1 MKFDN
6 IKKLAF
12 LAIAGLVFTSCEKF
26 LDKPSED
33 SYTTDNYYKTE
44 AQCLGATT
52 YLYNSPWYDF
62 QRGFIKIGE
71 VLSGNYFWGSS
82 PYLQFTVNGTDED
95 LVNMSASL
103 WAAVGHSNTV
113 YELLKGSPVDM
124 SLKASAMGECLLWK
138 AMGYFF
144 LVRTF
149 GEVPIVHSNNQVL
162 QSGAYSTMEKVK
174 RADVY
179 EYIIMTLEKAI
190 ELLPEKAS
198 QPGRL
203 DKWSAKGLLAKV
215 YLTKAGLSGTINKD
229 DLAKAA
235 SYAKDVI
242 QNSGKKL
249 EANYEDIFLLKNRYT
264 EEGLIAWRWTADGTN
279 WTRQNSYQSDLCIS
293 GIDDWGATWGGWNGF
308 SVDLQEAFGVKLL
321 EQSPDVWKGLQEYPR
336 LHATMMLP
344 GFSYKQF
351 WQDKPH
357 DANGWSYIKF
367 IYENSTTGSL
377 ESATGSNS
385 VKHIYGD
392 TYDHEQGAGCSDGRM
407 ASSVPTFLLRLSDVY
422 LIYAEA
428 MCGGRG
434 SSTSDASAI
443 DAFYAVRSRGQQN
456 PDAKPSVITWDDI
469 WKERRLEFAM
479 EGDRWYDY
487 VRTSYYDPDF
497 CINELQSQKRNQFW
511 GLDALYKEYYDT
523 GTWNVDPSSMMYNT
537 SVQAP
542 NVTALMKKDPDSG
555 KMYFILPP
563 TADDVLSNPN
573 LASDVDGVHVDVRAT
588 YSYE

>member
-1 MKFDN
+1 MRGVFVRMSR
-6 IKKLAF
+6 IIFFIPL
-12 LAIAGLVFTSCEKF
+12 GLGRF
-26 LDKPSED
+26 PI
-33 SYTTDNYYKTE
+33 N
-44 AQCLGATT
+44 
-52 YLYNSPWYDF
+52 
-62 QRGFIKIGE
+62 
-71 VLSGNYFWGSS
+71 GNT
-82 PYLQFTVNGTDED
+82 Q
-95 LVNMSASL
+95 M
-103 WAAVGHSNTV
+103 
-113 YELLKGSPVDM
+113 
-124 SLKASAMGECLLWK
+124 WK

-149 GEVPIVHSNNQVL
+149 GEVPIVHSNSSML
-162 QSGAYSTMEKVK
+162 TSGEYSTAQKVK
-174 RADVY
+174 RADVF
-179 EYIIMTLEKAI
+179 EYIIMTLERAV
-190 ELLPEKAS
+190 ELLPESA

-215 YLTKAGLSGTINKD
+215 YLTKSGLSGTVNKE

-235 SYAKDVI
+235 EYAKDVI
-242 QNSGKKL
+242 VNSGKKL
-249 EANYEDIFLLKNRYT
+249 EENYEDIFLLSNRYT
-264 EEGLIAWRWTADGTN
+264 QEGLIAWRWTAAGSN
-279 WTRQNSYQSDLCIS
+279 WTRQNSYQSDLAIS

-308 SVDLQEAFGVKLL
+308 SPDLQEAFGVKLL
-321 EQSPDVWKGLQEYPR
+321 EQNPDVWKGLQEYPR

-357 DANGWSYIKF
+357 DSNGFNYIKF

-392 TYDHEQGAGCSDGRM
+392 TYDHETGAGCSDGRM

-428 MCGGRG
+428 ICGPRG
-434 SSTSDASAI
+434 SQTSDQSAI
-443 DAFYAVRSRGQQN
+443 DAFYAVRSRGQQH

-497 CINELQSQKRNQFW
+497 CINELQNQKRNQFW
-511 GLDALYKEYYDT
+511 GLDALYKDYHDN

-537 SVQAP
+537 SVAAP

-573 LASDVDGVHVDVRAT
+573 LASDVDGVHVDIRST
-588 YSYE
+588 YSY

>member
-1 MKFDN
+1 
-6 IKKLAF
+6 
-12 LAIAGLVFTSCEKF
+12 
-26 LDKPSED
+26 
-33 SYTTDNYYKTE
+33 
-44 AQCLGATT
+44 
-52 YLYNSPWYDF
+52 
-62 QRGFIKIGE
+62 
-71 VLSGNYFWGSS
+71 
-82 PYLQFTVNGTDED
+82 
-95 LVNMSASL
+95 MSASL

-434 SSTSDASAI
+434 SSTTDASAI

-542 NVTALMKKDPDSG
+542 NVTTLMKKDPDSG

>member
-1 MKFDN
+1 MKLN
-6 IKKLAF
+6 ITKKLAF
-12 LAIAGLVFTSCEKF
+12 VAFAALALTSCEDF
-26 LDKPSED
+26 LDRPNED
-33 SYTTDNYYKTE
+33 SYNADNYYKTE
-44 AQCLGATT
+44 QQCLGATT

-103 WAAVGHSNTV
+103 WAAIGHSNTV
-113 YELLKGSPVDM
+113 YEMLESSNVPM
-124 SLKASAMGECLLWK
+124 ELKASAMGECLLWK

-149 GEVPIVHSNNQVL
+149 GEVPIIHSNNETL
-162 QSGAYSTMEKVK
+162 KSGEYSTIQKVK

-179 EYIIMTLEKAI
+179 EYIILTLERAV
-190 ELLPEKAS
+190 ELLPESA
-198 QPGRL
+198 QEGRL

-215 YLTKAGLSGTINKD
+215 YLTKSGLKGTVDKD

-235 SYAKDVI
+235 AYAKDVI
-242 QNSGKKL
+242 DNSGKKL
-249 EANYEDIFLLKNRYT
+249 EEKYEDIFLLSNRYT
-264 EEGLIAWRWTADGTN
+264 QEGLIAWRWTAAGTN
-279 WTRQNSYQSDLCIS
+279 WTRPNSYQSDLAIS

-321 EQSPDVWKGLQEYPR
+321 EQSPDVWTGLQEYPR

-357 DANGWSYIKF
+357 DSNGFNYIKF

-377 ESATGSNS
+377 ESATGSNT

-392 TYDHEQGAGCSDGRM
+392 TFDHEKGAGCSDGRM

-428 MCGGRG
+428 ICGPRG
-434 SSTSDASAI
+434 SSTTDASAI
-443 DAFYAVRSRGQQN
+443 DAFYAVHSRGQQN
-456 PDAKPSVITWDDI
+456 ADPRPESISWDDI

-497 CINELQSQKRNQFW
+497 CIKELQGQKRNQFW
-511 GLDALYKEYYDT
+511 GLDALYKGYYET
-523 GTWNVDPSSMMYNT
+523 GSWDVDPSTMMYNT
-537 SVQAP
+537 SIAAP
-542 NVTALMKKDPDSG
+542 NVTTLMKKDPDSG
-555 KMYFILPP
+555 KMYFLLPP

-573 LASDVDGVHVDVRAT
+573 LATDKDGVHVDVRST
-588 YSYE
+588 YSY